1 MTHKNIVQALV
12 AASKALQGVA
22 KDGTAGKMYDF
33 VSHEAMVAVARG
45 PLLDNGLVLTCVDIT
60 EVESFFEKGQ
70 HYYQGNF
77 KWKLSHADSE
87 QVDFQWAPGMGQDRG
102 DKAAAKAM
110 TYSHKQALRFL
121 LNIPIKDKGF
131 EADLDYQP
139 KPEPPPRDKN
149 AQSAKKMRKAKI
161 DLSDIPDEP
170 PKTRDIKT
178 FETKTRTRSFDD
190 FKADTAGT
198 TKAKK
203 SVSGVGGERFAVW
216 KKKTEEW
223 KFSYE
228 DRKLFA
234 EKFFQTKDGAK
245 FGWENIKDNYWQDFL
260 EMDAV
265 NAGVT
270 LEHIKKTSSKQVSLQ
285 GIGGM

>member
-12 AASKALQGVA
+12 AASKGLQGVA

-45 PLLDNGLVLTCVDIT
+45 PLLENGLVLTCTDIT

-139 KPEPPPRDKN
+139 KPEPKPKL
-149 AQSAKKMRKAKI
+149 
-161 DLSDIPDEP
+161 DLSSLPNEP
-170 PKTRDIKT
+170 PKKRYFNSRTGENLSEKDHRALKAA
-178 FETKTRTRSFDD
+178 ETKTRTRSFDD
-190 FKADTAGT
+190 FKAESAGT
-198 TKAKK
+198 TKVKK
-203 SVSGVGGERFAVW
+203 AVPGVGGERLAAWREKAESWGF
-216 KKKTEEW
+216 TPNE
-223 KFSYE
+223 
-228 DRKLFA
+228 RKMFVTN
-234 EKFFQTKDGAK
+234 FFKPVEGKK
-245 FGWENIKDNYWQDFL
+245 FGWENIDERYWKDFE
-260 EMDAV
+260 EMDAEG
-265 NAGVT
+265 ARQT
-270 LEHIKKTSSKQVSLQ
+270 LNLMRQTGLA

>member
-12 AASKALQGVA
+12 AASKGLQGVA

-45 PLLDNGLVLTCVDIT
+45 PLLENGLVLTCTDIT

-139 KPEPPPRDKN
+139 KPEPPPKRP
-149 AQSAKKMRKAKI
+149 AKKLEQRSPA
-161 DLSDIPDEP
+161 P
-170 PKTRDIKT
+170 
-178 FETKTRTRSFDD
+178 ETKTRTRSFDD
-190 FKADTAGT
+190 FKADAAGL

-203 SVSGVGGERFAVW
+203 SVSGVGGERLAAW
-216 KKKTEEW
+216 REKAESW
-223 KFSYE
+223 KFTPNE
-228 DRKLFA
+228 RKIFVTN
-234 EKFFQTKDGAK
+234 FFKPVEGKK
-245 FGWENIKDNYWQDFL
+245 FGWENIDERYWKDFEGLD
-260 EMDAV
+260 E
-265 NAGVT
+265 AGARQALT
-270 LEHIKKTSSKQVSLQ
+270 LMRQTGLA
-285 GIGGM
+285 GIGGGR